1 MMALFFAGLLI
12 GSIAESVLSL
22 IVISLCIVAGADR
35 KKDDIEQKKFLK
47 EK

>member
-12 GSIAESVLSL
+12 GSIAGSVLSL

-35 KKDDIEQKKFLK
+35 KTDDIEQKKFLK